1 LLALLFFIDES
12 GTDHKQAPYEV
23 LGGVG
28 ILESEAWQLIRSLK
42 RSQRRHFGIELDD
55 VIDEVKGTHLLKRKV
70 FKNAALEELIPEH
83 TRRVLAR
90 DFLQKGQRAR
100 RTGVQ
105 EPMTRLELI
114 AYSQSCIQY
123 IRQMYEMCERHKVKT
138 FAMLIEVDAPEP
150 APSEHLRKD
159 MSSLFKLFYYAVDQS
174 LDHNHGLLIFDER
187 ENVASR
193 KLIRRISDYFEKTEN
208 GRSMCSKILPEP
220 LFVHSNLTTL
230 VQVADVVCYS
240 VNWGYRLWKMDKPV
254 RVEMR
259 QFGEL
264 AAKLKYK
271 DPESKTLVE
280 IGQPAYGFSYFDD
293 LRPAHEREKKTKAM
307 R

>member
-1 LLALLFFIDES
+1 MLFFIDES

-23 LGGVG
+23 LGGIG
-28 ILESEAWQLIRSLK
+28 ISESEAWQLIRSLK
-42 RSQRRHFGIELDD
+42 RSQRRHFGVELDD
-55 VIDEVKGTHLLKRKV
+55 VIDEVKGTHLLKRKI
-70 FKNAALEELIPEH
+70 FKNAALEDLIPEDA
-83 TRRVLAR
+83 RRTLAKN
-90 DFLQKGQRAR
+90 FLQKGQRAR
-100 RTGVQ
+100 QTGIQ

-123 IRQMYEMCERHKVKT
+123 VRQMYEMCERHRVQT

-174 LDHNHGLLIFDER
+174 SDQDHGLLIFDER

-193 KLIRRISDYFEKTEN
+193 KLIRRISNYFEKTEN

-240 VNWGYRLWKMDKPV
+240 VNWGYRLWRMNKPV

-264 AAKLKYK
+264 AAKIKYK
-271 DPESKTLVE
+271 DPEARALVE
-280 IGQPAYGFSYFDD
+280 IGQPAFGFAYFND
-293 LRPAHEREKKTKAM
+293 LRPAHERMKETKAM